1 MAGNDE
7 LLKPFAR
14 NRGEGKSYWYNG
26 NLMTFMLSGEES
38 RGGLSI
44 TDVYFRTGEEPPMHV
59 HHREDELY
67 YVLDG
72 ELTFYVG
79 DESHEAQAGTLVFL
93 PRDIP
98 HSFWVKGQGMA
109 RMLLLWYPSGQL
121 ESYFGEAG
129 ELAKEAVIPPYSGP
143 PDEETVAR
151 WSQLLENYG
160 IEVVGPPPS
169 LPGGPQVRGPG

>member
-1 MAGNDE
+1 MASNDE

-26 NLMTFMLSGEES
+26 NLMTFMLSGEEG
-38 RGGLSI
+38 RGGLSVV
-44 TDVYFRTGEEPPMHV
+44 DVYFRTGEEPPMHV

-79 DESHEAQAGTLVFL
+79 DESLEAQAGTLVFL

-98 HSFWVKGQGMA
+98 HSFWVKGQGMV
-109 RMLLLWYPSGQL
+109 RMLLLWYPSGQF
-121 ESYFGEAG
+121 EAYFGEAG
-129 ELAKEAVIPPYSGP
+129 EEAPEAIIPPPPGP
-143 PDEETVAR
+143 PDPETVKH
-151 WSQLLENYG
+151 WSELLDRHG

-169 LPGGPQVRGPG
+169 LTDGAQRG